1 MVRLHKEVEDE
12 RWHID
17 FGDNAKMEKMPNFAE
32 SINTGSE
39 LALNDKLG
47 SYLHA
52 WKQAQVAAQE
62 FIKAR
67 KKLEFY
73 VTAFCSVEEVGK
85 LVDEQCQKLHGK
97 DGDMQAAYN
106 AFLDRAK
113 GKAWREIICNLGMD
127 KYMTANLRKTF
138 DKFCEAQGAY
148 ELNRENIYKLVQFV
162 CLNSQSILKK
172 AVVDVYDTFVRYHK
186 DNQVHTEGWKT
197 NDRFKVNRK
206 VILPSFVDSDWGGC
220 FRANWNLHDE
230 YRDIDKVM
238 CFLSGLPCENLNK
251 LSEAG
256 VKHKQEH
263 PYGFDNKAVAEDF
276 ENLSLSKAISFVKV
290 GDSSLHECAFFQFR
304 CYKKGTLHLIF
315 KDEALWARFNLAV
328 NEGKMELGF
337 SDK

>member
-1 MVRLHKEVEDE
+1 MLQAEFTTRTGIKVTSEE
-12 RWHID
+12 
-17 FGDNAKMEKMPNFAE
+17 FE
-32 SINTGSE
+32 SIHE
-39 LALNDKLG
+39 LYMSTD
-47 SYLHA
+47 
-52 WKQAQVAAQE
+52 
-62 FIKAR
+62 
-67 KKLEFY
+67 LE
-73 VTAFCSVEEVGK
+73 
-85 LVDEQCQKLHGK
+85 K
-97 DGDMQAAYN
+97 DA
-106 AFLDRAK
+106 
-113 GKAWREIICNLGMD
+113 
-127 KYMTANLRKTF
+127 
-138 DKFCEAQGAY
+138 FCEAYKTNNPLLY
-148 ELNRENIYKLVQFV
+148 ELAKQTRKAKELV
-162 CLNSQSILKK
+162 L
-172 AVVDVYDTFVRYHK
+172 
-186 DNQVHTEGWKT
+186 E
-197 NDRFKVNRK
+197 RK
-206 VILPSFVDSDWGGC
+206 VILPSFVDSNWGEC

-238 CFLSGLPCENLNK
+238 CFLSGIPYENLNK